1 MSAAAPSTGAPP
13 ATMTGAPRHWGSLTA
28 RMMLAQAAVL
38 AAGLVTV
45 ILTAALIG
53 PAMFYRE
60 LILAGH
66 ADEAAGLD
74 HLQDAFREVGL
85 TAMATGGIPALYI
98 AGLLSFYLHRTVG
111 RSLRAFTSAARE
123 VADGHYDVQVPTTGL
138 GQEFDVLAVA
148 FNDMAARLAAIDT
161 TRRQMLADL
170 AHEMRTPLASLKG
183 HLEGIEDGVVDLDER
198 TQAILAA
205 QIARLERLARDI
217 RELTVAE
224 EGLTRL
230 HPSPVDPQ
238 HLVAQA
244 VAGIHPAATAKDV
257 TVTTSGTG
265 AGTGPVLLDP
275 ERIGQVLA
283 NLLENALR
291 HTAPGGHVHVRTERA
306 DHALSI
312 TVSDDGE
319 GIAPEHLPHVLQRF
333 YRAAPGREHD
343 RDRSGSGLGLAISK
357 ALVEAHG
364 GTLEAASPG
373 PGQGASFRLLLP
385 DRSSG

>member
-1 MSAAAPSTGAPP
+1 MSAATSATGAQPD
-13 ATMTGAPRHWGSLTA
+13 AAGVPRHWGGLTA
-28 RMMLAQAAVL
+28 RLMLAQTAVL
-38 AAGLVTV
+38 AAGLITV
-45 ILTAALIG
+45 IITAALIG

-60 LILAGH
+60 LLLAGH
-66 ADEAAGLD
+66 ADEATGLV

-85 TAMATGGIPALYI
+85 TAMVTGGIPALYI

-111 RSLRAFTSAARE
+111 RSLRAFTSAARQ
-123 VADGHYDVQVPTTGL
+123 VADGHYGVQVPTTGL
-138 GQEFDVLAVA
+138 GKEFDVLAVS
-148 FNDMAARLAAIDT
+148 FNDMAARLQGIDT

-183 HLEGIEDGVVDLDER
+183 HLEGVEDGVVDLDER

-217 RELTVAE
+217 RDLTVAE
-224 EGLTRL
+224 EGTTRL

-238 HLVAQA
+238 HLVVQA
-244 VAGIHPAATAKDV
+244 VAGVHPAATAKDV
-257 TVTTSGTG
+257 TVTTSSAGP
-265 AGTGPVLLDP
+265 GTGPVLLDP
-275 ERIGQVLA
+275 ERLGQVLA

-291 HTAPGGHVHVRTERA
+291 HTGPGGHVHVHTEQT
-306 DHALSI
+306 DQALSI

-319 GIAPEHLPHVLQRF
+319 GIAQEHLPHVFQRF

-373 PGQGASFRLLLP
+373 PGRGASFRLLLP
-385 DRSSG
+385 RRSGG